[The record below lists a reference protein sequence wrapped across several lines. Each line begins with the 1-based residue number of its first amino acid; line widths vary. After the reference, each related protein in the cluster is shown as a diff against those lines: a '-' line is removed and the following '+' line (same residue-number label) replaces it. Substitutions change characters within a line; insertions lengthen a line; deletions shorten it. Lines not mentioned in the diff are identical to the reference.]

1 MASHISS
8 DETADIAILKIDAQ
22 GLRPLPFG
30 RYRLVWEANDNDD
43 RGWFVVGSGEEYRFI
58 LDPQN
63 VERGY
68 RVVIIAVA

>member
-1 MASHISS
+1 MLS
-8 DETADIAILKIDAQ
+8 E
-22 GLRPLPFG
+22 PLCQEDPDYDVNVD
-30 RYRLVWEANDNDD
+30 YRLVWEANDNDD

-68 RVVIIAVA
+68 RVVMIAVA